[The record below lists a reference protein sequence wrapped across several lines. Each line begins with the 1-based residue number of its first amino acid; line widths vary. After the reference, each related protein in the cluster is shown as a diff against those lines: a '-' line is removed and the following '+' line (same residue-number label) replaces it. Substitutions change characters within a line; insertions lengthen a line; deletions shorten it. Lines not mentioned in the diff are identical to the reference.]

1 MSWIWCA
8 WTRSAK
14 FGILMWLYWG
24 PPPPTLAAG
33 PRGGRNSLWV
43 TTRARTFRPRRMLTR
58 DLFVIAIHVT
68 INTSAKDMFY
78 LVFDCLFVC
87 LFAIAIHVTINT
99 SAMDMF
105 NSVFDCLFVCEQLY
119 VKTTE
124 RIFNILS
131 ECMFGQGTHHWI
143 LDVIQTWKRI

>member
-1 MSWIWCA
+1 M
-8 WTRSAK
+8 
-14 FGILMWLYWG
+14 
-24 PPPPTLAAG
+24 
-33 PRGGRNSLWV
+33 
-43 TTRARTFRPRRMLTR
+43 
-58 DLFVIAIHVT
+58 IAIHVT

-124 RIFNILS
+124 RIFINILS
-131 ECMFGQGTHHWI
+131 EVYVWTRNTPLNFGRHPNLEEDLGH
-143 LDVIQTWKRI
+143 LKEYLPLCGREKSVC